1 MHPWVIIL
9 FVHYVGQRPAGGW
22 EEEGDLP
29 GDPGAARSTDWAH
42 QREKEACV
50 GGSEQGGASCQGC
63 SARWIKCLCYVQC
76 WDIYSEYSIAWLWL
90 YCCSYDFHCL
100 DHCKYTVNVYEPNL
114 FLFALLWWQLFTV
127 LLSDSLRW
135 HFVIWP
141 CLSSAYNQSHIWESG
156 ANIYVDPQE
165 ITV

>member
-22 EEEGDLP
+22 EEESDLP

-42 QREKEACV
+42 QREKEACT
-50 GGSEQGGASCQGC
+50 GGSEQSGASCQGC
-63 SARWIKCLCYVQC
+63 SARWIKCLCCVQC

-100 DHCKYTVNVYEPNL
+100 YHCKYTVNVYEHNL
-114 FLFALLWWQLFTV
+114 FSLHCCDDNSLPSCYLIHWDDTSSYDLVWAVHTIN
-127 LLSDSLRW
+127 LLSGSQGQT
-135 HFVIWP
+135 
-141 CLSSAYNQSHIWESG
+141 Y
-156 ANIYVDPQE
+156 
-165 ITV
+165 T